1 MELYK
6 IEFEGGKTFYGITDK
21 PLSKVKLA
29 HRLCYNNYFCN
40 CSLYKYMRKQ
50 EVGDFNLELVESGI
64 HLSVVTNKLIM
75 MRQAYDSD
83 LNECRAKMLLNKKQ
97 DVKKNSQCCVCGEIP
112 KENFSSCKPFVLKF
126 D

>member
-64 HLSVVTNKLIM
+64 HL
-75 MRQAYDSD
+75 
-83 LNECRAKMLLNKKQ
+83 NECRAKMLLNKKQ